1 MLSLSEKIDS
11 YVTAMPAGNVTVV
24 KLSANSSAVCAI
36 SVLLPSALVRHS
48 SAGSNLMLL
57 ATEMTSDVA
66 NKLPRGKAGSV
77 DEISLRSGILDLSLA
92 QEASGRVSLI
102 LVDGA
107 EAILFRLAT
116 EPPITGDACLFFDPN
131 LDAWSSD
138 GVAMLTEWELED
150 LGLNGSWCASN
161 HTSFFAVAQT
171 IPFSDMLDS
180 EELVQDSAAAGILAG
195 LACCALF
202 IPGFLVFRRLG
213 TPHAGQIWL
222 KSQGRQG
229 REVREVHFSCKLVL
243 TEPSPEADSPTR
255 SLSQKSALSAVTA
268 ESDLS
273 PRMKADSPKRSIS
286 GKSPLSLT
294 AVSRW
299 LRPRKKTL
307 VQWDLDPEAM
317 MKDLEGLEGRQ
328 GLSFAKASC
337 GASRESLRRNELSL
351 DDYED
356 ARSQLSRA
364 AEQSQTEQSET
375 EAELTEAASSKFGE
389 EGLLDIVEELYDS
402 AEIGFADHVV
412 EAYKDGAAVLY
423 LSMTQKRLVPATI
436 IGDGIVRM
444 EGEDVMPCYN
454 CRLRAHRRQLR
465 ENVPLQLLRP
475 WLVPGTPMLALVGQR
490 WIHTIVKDTELL
502 SVQKCRVTEECT
514 QTEPAGEETSFSG
527 RSYVLPLQSLRWRF
541 PKNNFFMAYQGQKR
555 GWIQSVVLEEGV
567 EQEIHESAEELIK
580 VTLFDEGKT
589 VLLPTYLLGQWAEL
603 PFC

>member
-11 YVTAMPAGNVTVV
+11 YVTAMPAGNVTVM
-24 KLSANSSAVCAI
+24 KLSANSSAVSIGAI

-48 SAGSNLMLL
+48 SAGANLMLL

-102 LVDGA
+102 LVDGT

-138 GVAMLTEWELED
+138 GVAMLTDWELED

-255 SLSQKSALSAVTA
+255 SLSQKSALSAATA

-286 GKSPLSLT
+286 RQVT
-294 AVSRW
+294 AVA
-299 LRPRKKTL
+299 
-307 VQWDLDPEAM
+307 D
-317 MKDLEGLEGRQ
+317 
-328 GLSFAKASC
+328 C
-337 GASRESLRRNELSL
+337 GI
-351 DDYED
+351 
-356 ARSQLSRA
+356 
-364 AEQSQTEQSET
+364 
-375 EAELTEAASSKFGE
+375 K
-389 EGLLDIVEELYDS
+389 
-402 AEIGFADHVV
+402 VV
-412 EAYKDGAAVLY
+412 EAAQEDTGPVGPRPGSHDEGLGRFGGAPGAELREGELRRLPGKPPQKRIEPRRLRGCSLPTLSSCRAIPDGAI
-423 LSMTQKRLVPATI
+423 R
-436 IGDGIVRM
+436 DGK
-444 EGEDVMPCYN
+444 PSS
-454 CRLRAHRRQLR
+454 LKPH
-465 ENVPLQLLRP
+465 PP
-475 WLVPGTPMLALVGQR
+475 
-490 WIHTIVKDTELL
+490 
-502 SVQKCRVTEECT
+502 S
-514 QTEPAGEETSFSG
+514 SG
-527 RSYVLPLQSLRWRF
+527 R
-541 PKNNFFMAYQGQKR
+541 R
-555 GWIQSVVLEEGV
+555 GSWTSWK
-567 EQEIHESAEELIK
+567 SSTTRRK
-580 VTLFDEGKT
+580 
-589 VLLPTYLLGQWAEL
+589 
-603 PFC
+603 